1 MKMKFKDFNL
11 DTKQKIGFGI
21 ILIIMATANIISI
34 TRMASIKK
42 EVDEITTNWMPRVIA
57 ISDLNLNAAKLRI
70 GQLEH
75 AYTFDEVGMRLQE
88 QDMINLIDE
97 ININIDTYEKLKA
110 ESKEKGLYS
119 QAEAENYERFLNNWE
134 LYQDLSFTIF
144 ALSRQNEKQKA
155 VELLNSE
162 AKELSNA
169 GGQALNTLISLSKTN
184 SFNAANRARDTF
196 YAIRNFTILVLL
208 GTIILSIIIASAL
221 VKRITDP
228 IAQLERAAGYVAKG
242 DYKISLNIDSKDEI
256 GSLGKSFLQMTNS
269 LKEARKKNE
278 YNTAKLETQNEELEE
293 TMKQLKETENQLVQ
307 SEKMASLGQ
316 LTAGV
321 AHEINNPVNFV
332 MANVNPLRKDL
343 YDVLEIMNE
352 YEKTIKSNHLDDKF
366 APVNKIKEK
375 LKYSSLLDEI
385 QNLLKGI
392 EEGGRRTAGIV
403 KGLRNFSR
411 LDEDEMKLANIN
423 EGIESTLLMLKNDF
437 KNRIDLVKD
446 YDSIPDIQCFP
457 GKLNQVFM
465 NILSNAGQA
474 IDYKGQIFIKTY
486 NDDNNVYISIKDTGR
501 GMTEETK
508 SKMFDPFFTTK
519 DIGKGT
525 GLGLS
530 ISYGIVKD
538 HSGEI
543 MVNSEIDRG
552 TEFLIKLP
560 IEQ

>member
-169 GGQALNTLISLSKTN
+169 GGQALNTLISLNKTN

-208 GTIILSIIIASAL
+208 GTIVLSIIIASAL

-256 GSLGKSFLQMTNS
+256 GSLGKSFLQMANS
-269 LKEARKKNE
+269 LIEAREKIE

-293 TMKQLKETENQLVQ
+293 TMKQLKATENQLVQ

-375 LKYSSLLDEI
+375 LNYSSLLDEI

-474 IDYKGQIFIKTY
+474 IDHKGQIFIKTY
-486 NDDNNVYISIKDTGR
+486 NDDNNIYISIKDTGR

-508 SKMFDPFFTTK
+508 KKIFDPFFTTK